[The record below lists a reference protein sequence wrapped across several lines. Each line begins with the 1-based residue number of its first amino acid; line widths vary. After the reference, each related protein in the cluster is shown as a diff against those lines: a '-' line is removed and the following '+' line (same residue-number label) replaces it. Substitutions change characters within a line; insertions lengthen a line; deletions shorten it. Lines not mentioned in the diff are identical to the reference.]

1 MKRGERSVLRFALGM
16 SLVLSL
22 AAFAANGP
30 LDVPPVPSGR
40 AFLSS
45 GSPLSSSA
53 RNESR
58 GRNAHFHSV
67 FTAHASSVLRGEGQ
81 PSRSVWDGVYTEEQA
96 QRGETLYQQECAL
109 CHLATLTGGESAPP
123 LAGADFLSNWNGLTL
138 GDLFE
143 RLRISMP
150 PDQPDRLSRQ
160 QKIEILAYMLS
171 VNKFPAGSRE
181 LPRETYALN
190 QIRLDAF
197 NPPPLAVGEVQR
209 VSHRERTCHVER
221 RAKDSA

>member
-1 MKRGERSVLRFALGM
+1 MFV
-16 SLVLSL
+16 
-22 AAFAANGP
+22 
-30 LDVPPVPSGR
+30 
-40 AFLSS
+40 
-45 GSPLSSSA
+45 
-53 RNESR
+53 
-58 GRNAHFHSV
+58 
-67 FTAHASSVLRGEGQ
+67 AHASSGLRQEGQ

-96 QRGETLYQQECAL
+96 KRGEALYQQECAL

-190 QIRLDAF
+190 QIRLDATK
-197 NPPPLAVGEVQR
+197 P
-209 VSHRERTCHVER
+209 
-221 RAKDSA
+221 